1 MRRKYLA
8 AVYIAAFEWLL
19 SWQQWD
25 GVIKTVLALW
35 VFWVLNLML
44 MELAAGELLDKWRDE
59 NAEIQPGDPCTSYR
73 MGSNRN

>member
-35 VFWVLNLML
+35 VFWELNLML
-44 MELAAGELLDKWRDE
+44 MALAAGELDKWRNE
-59 NAEIQPGDPCTSYR
+59 NAEI
-73 MGSNRN
+73 

>member
-8 AVYIAAFEWLL
+8 AAYIAVFEWLL

-35 VFWVLNLML
+35 VFWALNLLFMML
-44 MELAAGELLDKWRDE
+44 ATGEVKNADYQGNQKRKASGKEKRRAA
-59 NAEIQPGDPCTSYR
+59 
-73 MGSNRN
+73 

>member
-8 AVYIAAFEWLL
+8 AAYIAAFEWLL

-25 GVIKTVLALW
+25 GVIKTILALW

-44 MELAAGELLDKWRDE
+44 MALAAGELDKWRDE
-59 NAEIQPGDPCTSYR
+59 NAEI
-73 MGSNRN
+73 

>member
-8 AVYIAAFEWLL
+8 AAYIAVFEWLL

-35 VFWVLNLML
+35 VFWALNLML
-44 MELAAGELLDKWRDE
+44 VGVLGAEL
-59 NAEIQPGDPCTSYR
+59 NAYGTCSR
-73 MGSNRN
+73 RVR